1 MAFYQFSFIKLLH
14 FKVGTIIILLIYL
27 FFNSSYDLS
36 DHQVSKFPHPKNPKK
51 IDSYGRD
58 IWFLT
63 EENEVKC
70 NVQNDSIAF

>member
-1 MAFYQFSFIKLLH
+1 MQFSFIKLLH
-14 FKVGTIIILLIYL
+14 LNVGMIFILFIYL
-27 FFNSSYDLS
+27 FFNGSYDLNNQ
-36 DHQVSKFPHPKNPKK
+36 QVSKIPHPKNPKK